1 MNNISIIISI
11 LSTRSRW
18 QLWQVVKK
26 TLHTASVIKCFFL
39 KNTIAEPKK
48 HEKHEQKS
56 PKTREKH
63 EFLAKISKNLTPLT
77 FFIAFLCINIFQ
89 NSKIGNIF
97 KKKFKYIFKK
107 NFWQR
112 NVIFEKLKS
121 FEKVFE
127 LKIRF
132 FWTKM
137 PNIWAKIVEFCKFFW
152 NSLKTRDFRGF
163 VL

>member
-1 MNNISIIISI
+1 MLTGGFKISRQPLRSI
-11 LSTRSRW
+11 KCEEFGPES
-18 QLWQVVKK
+18 
-26 TLHTASVIKCFFL
+26 SVIKCFFL

-97 KKKFKYIFKK
+97 
-107 NFWQR
+107 
-112 NVIFEKLKS
+112 
-121 FEKVFE
+121 
-127 LKIRF
+127 
-132 FWTKM
+132 
-137 PNIWAKIVEFCKFFW
+137 
-152 NSLKTRDFRGF
+152 
-163 VL
+163 